1 MDTAGVSVVI
11 GALLQENLMSE
22 KPVTVEFG
30 IIHDWDPE
38 AANDDCY
45 VTSSDSIENR
55 TGLNWSLDGWH
66 FYLSPSNLTD

>member
-1 MDTAGVSVVI
+1 
-11 GALLQENLMSE
+11 MSE

-30 IIHDWDPE
+30 IVHDWDLE

-45 VTSSDSIENR
+45 VPSSDSIENR